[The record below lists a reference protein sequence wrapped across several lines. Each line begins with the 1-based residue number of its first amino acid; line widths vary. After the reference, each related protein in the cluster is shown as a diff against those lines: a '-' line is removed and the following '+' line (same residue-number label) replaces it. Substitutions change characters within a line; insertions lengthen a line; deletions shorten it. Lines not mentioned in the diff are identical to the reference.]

1 MTDDVSRRKFLS
13 KMVAAIGGFIAA
25 GFGVPAVAYVVA
37 PASNSNLEDAWVSIG
52 STRQV
57 EMGTPTLFK
66 AQIDRTT
73 GWVTQTEET
82 GVYVSTDNGRD
93 YTALS
98 NVCTHLGCRVRWMED
113 QQSFLCP
120 CHNGVF
126 SKTGQVLDGPP
137 PKPLESFDI
146 RVEGEQ
152 LEVHWDV

>member
-1 MTDDVSRRKFLS
+1 MADDVSPRTLLS
-13 KMVAAIGGFIAA
+13 SMVVAVGGLSAASFGIPAA
-25 GFGVPAVAYVVA
+25 AYVVA
-37 PASNSNLEDAWVSIG
+37 PTCKSELEDVWVPIG
-52 STRQV
+52 STRQIAL
-57 EMGTPTLFK
+57 GTPTLFK

-82 GVYVSTDNGRD
+82 GVYVYTDNGRD
-93 YTALS
+93 YVALS
-98 NVCTHLGCRVRWMED
+98 NVCTHLGCRVRWVD
-113 QQSFLCP
+113 KQQAFFCP

-137 PKPLESFDI
+137 PKPLESFDV